1 MKVTVRAISV
11 EWKKQASVLTKKDTA
26 HWEHKDLG
34 KMKGGEQPHH
44 RATLRNWNTKMRR
57 AEAEMERQTV
67 KPRGTL

>member
-1 MKVTVRAISV
+1 MWNGKS
-11 EWKKQASVLTKKDTA
+11 QASVLTLRRNTA

-44 RATLRNWNTKMRR
+44 RATLRNWNTKEMRR
-57 AEAEMERQTV
+57 AEAEMECQTM